1 MPSGNGKIANLPSEI
16 REELNYRLS
25 EGEPGTELVEWLNAK
40 PEVIKVIAERFDGRP
55 ISEQN
60 LSQWR
65 THGYRQWH
73 AYHVVLD
80 ELDTTSEHSEE
91 IAATGINCEKL
102 LLSLTASYAEMLQR
116 WIITPC
122 DEMTYK
128 LAVFKN
134 ITHAT
139 LALRR
144 AEIQKARL
152 ELDARRLDLLAEKQ
166 RNKSASTC
174 SSQAS
179 STPETTSTEPI
190 GKGDSGASRKEA
202 SRASSAETPSPAAR
216 PSTPNPPRSE
226 SPAPPNG
233 KPSPAEPIGIGTGA
247 GAGGCPGKGGV
258 SGREASCPTAPAA
271 QTSGNRPAAPAL
283 PPIANSQPAV
293 APAGP
298 ARLSTRPGFPPRNA
312 TPRNPLGL
320 L

>member
-1 MPSGNGKIANLPSEI
+1 MKTGNGKIANLPAHI
-16 REELNYRLS
+16 RDELNYRLDD
-25 EGEPGTELVEWLNAK
+25 GEQGAELVEWLNAK
-40 PEVIKVIAERFDGRP
+40 PEVVKVLAERFDGRP

-73 AYHVVLD
+73 AYHVILD

-91 IAATGINCEKL
+91 IAATGIDCEKL
-102 LLSLTASYAEMLQR
+102 LLSLTAAYAEMIQR

-134 ITHAT
+134 ITHAA

-152 ELDARRLDLLAEKQ
+152 ELDARRLELLGEKQ
-166 RNKSASTC
+166 RNKSVSTSSSEAIGRGDGGGPGKSRAPSSPASSSTDSASAENASTPGVIRPN
-174 SSQAS
+174 A
-179 STPETTSTEPI
+179 PES
-190 GKGDSGASRKEA
+190 
-202 SRASSAETPSPAAR
+202 
-216 PSTPNPPRSE
+216 PRSAI
-226 SPAPPNG
+226 PAPPPHRQ
-233 KPSPAEPIGIGTGA
+233 KPAPAPAPPQT
-247 GAGGCPGKGGV
+247 PPV
-258 SGREASCPTAPAA
+258 VASSPTAPGV
-271 QTSGNRPAAPAL
+271 QPSGNRPAVPISRPAAPL
-283 PPIANSQPAV
+283 PPTPPLAV
-293 APAGP
+293 PV
-298 ARLSTRPGFPPRNA
+298 RLSTRAGGPPRNA

>member
-1 MPSGNGKIANLPSEI
+1 MKTGNGKIANLPAHI
-16 REELNYRLS
+16 RDELNYRLS
-25 EGEPGTELVEWLNAK
+25 DGEQGTELVEWLNAQ
-40 PEVIKVIAERFDGRP
+40 PEVIKIITERFDGRP

-102 LLSLTASYAEMLQR
+102 LLLLTASYAEMLQR

-134 ITHAT
+134 ITNAA

-152 ELDARRLDLLAEKQ
+152 EIERERLEILREKRRD
-166 RNKSASTC
+166 KSSSSSSAPASKGTGQERGEPSETASTRAP
-174 SSQAS
+174 SPGESQ
-179 STPETTSTEPI
+179 TTSHPT
-190 GKGDSGASRKEA
+190 KASA
-202 SRASSAETPSPAAR
+202 NPA
-216 PSTPNPPRSE
+216 PSE
-226 SPAPPNG
+226 SPAAPPAPAPQPT
-233 KPSPAEPIGIGTGA
+233 KPAAAAP
-247 GAGGCPGKGGV
+247 
-258 SGREASCPTAPAA
+258 APAA
-271 QTSGNRPAAPAL
+271 PQPIRPTPAY
-283 PPIANSQPAV
+283 
-293 APAGP
+293 
-298 ARLSTRPGFPPRNA
+298 RDPRSRYSLA
-312 TPRNPLGL
+312 
-320 L
+320 

>member
-1 MPSGNGKIANLPSEI
+1 MPTGNGKIANLPSEI

-25 EGEPGTELVEWLNAK
+25 EGEPGNELVEWLNAK

-73 AYHVVLD
+73 AYHVILD
-80 ELDTTSEHSEE
+80 ELDTTYKHSEE
-91 IAATGINCEKL
+91 IAATGIDCEKL

-134 ITHAT
+134 ITNAA

-152 ELDARRLDLLAEKQ
+152 ELDIRRLELLAEKQ
-166 RNKSASTC
+166 RNKSGSTC
-174 SSQAS
+174 SSPAS
-179 STPETTSTEPI
+179 STEPI
-190 GKGDSGASRKEA
+190 GIDVGVGAGGRSGKGGVSRKEA
-202 SRASSAETPSPAAR
+202 SRSSAAVPRNPV
-216 PSTPNPPRSE
+216 PNAPTPPRPE
-226 SPAPPNG
+226 SAVPPNG
-233 KPSPAEPIGIGTGA
+233 KPSPHNGA
-247 GAGGCPGKGGV
+247 PQPPPPKPAPPAPPSQGA
-258 SGREASCPTAPAA
+258 PTTHP
-271 QTSGNRPAAPAL
+271 SGNHPAAPAS
-283 PPIANSQPAV
+283 PPIVNSQPSVVPV
-293 APAGP
+293 APFRP
-298 ARLSTRPGFPPRNA
+298 STRPGFPPRNA

>member
-1 MPSGNGKIANLPSEI
+1 MARTAIASPPSKNPIKINQINTNERTYMPTGNGKIANLPSEI

-40 PEVIKVIAERFDGRP
+40 PEVNKVIAERFDGRP

-73 AYHVVLD
+73 AYHVILD

-116 WIITPC
+116 WIITPT

-134 ITHAT
+134 ITNAT

-166 RNKSASTC
+166 RNKSAS
-174 SSQAS
+174 AS
-179 STPETTSTEPI
+179 SSPGSSSPQSHSTENAPAPLA
-190 GKGDSGASRKEA
+190 ASPNA
-202 SRASSAETPSPAAR
+202 PTP
-216 PSTPNPPRSE
+216 TNPE
-226 SPAPPNG
+226 SPAPNR
-233 KPSPAEPIGIGTGA
+233 KPSPHNGA
-247 GAGGCPGKGGV
+247 PQPPPPKPAPSV
-258 SGREASCPTAPAA
+258 PPSQSAPTTQP
-271 QTSGNRPAAPAL
+271 SGNRPAAPAS
-283 PPIANSQPAV
+283 PPIASQPSV
-293 APAGP
+293 APVAP
-298 ARLSTRPGFPPRNA
+298 LRPSTRPGFPPRNA